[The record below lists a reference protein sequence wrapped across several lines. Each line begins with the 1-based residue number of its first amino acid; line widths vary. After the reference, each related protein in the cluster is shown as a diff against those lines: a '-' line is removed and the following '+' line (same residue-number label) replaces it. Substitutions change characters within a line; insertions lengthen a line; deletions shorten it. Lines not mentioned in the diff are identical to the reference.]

1 MRRSERA
8 VTDPQMIREILDRAK
23 VMHVG
28 FVDQGD
34 PYVVPVN
41 FGYTY
46 EDDVLTLYFH
56 SAVTGHK
63 KDIIKENPTVFCTI
77 SVQDGLKDG
86 GDNACS
92 FSYYYASVMGKG
104 RALRLTGNEEKRAA
118 LDILMK
124 HQTGREGFAYG
135 DSSLSRLA
143 VLKVKL
149 ENFTAKMNPKA

>member
-8 VTDPQMIREILDRAK
+8 VTDPEIIREILNQAK

-46 EDDVLTLYFH
+46 EGDVLTLYFH
-56 SAVTGHK
+56 SAISGRK
-63 KDIIKENPTVFCTI
+63 MDIIKENPSVFCTI
-77 SVQDGLKDG
+77 TVQEGLKDA
-86 GDNACS
+86 GDNACAY
-92 FSYYYASVMGKG
+92 SYYYASIMGQG
-104 RALRLTGNEEKRAA
+104 RAMRLTGNDQKRAA

-143 VLKVKL
+143 VIKIEL